1 MVLKGDSYTVT
12 QVQALQGFFRNGRF
26 MSPQAVDLPEN
37 VEVFITITGRKIPVE
52 NTEVKLITQEDLTPD
67 QLEVAKN
74 VLQGVERITE
84 NGLSK
89 ETLEAFESLERGD
102 FKLKFEERLP

>member
-1 MVLKGDSYTVT
+1 MA
-12 QVQALQGFFRNGRF
+12 QVQALQGFFRNGQF
-26 MSPQAVDLPEN
+26 MSPQPVKLPEN
-37 VEVFITITGRKIPVE
+37 VEVFITITDRKIPVE
-52 NTEVKLITQEDLTPD
+52 STDVKPITQEGLTPE
-67 QLEVAKN
+67 QLEVARN
-74 VLQGVERITE
+74 VLLGVEKITV